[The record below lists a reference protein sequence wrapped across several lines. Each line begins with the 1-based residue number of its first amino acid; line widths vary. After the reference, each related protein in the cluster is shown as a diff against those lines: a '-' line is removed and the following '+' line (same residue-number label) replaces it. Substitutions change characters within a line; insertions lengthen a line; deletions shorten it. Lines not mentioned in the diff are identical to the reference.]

1 MPRTHPRHKKRDVL
15 ELLALDLPIHLIQA
29 RTGIA
34 QRTLYRWKKQM
45 RKKQQRQM
53 AKKDAAFV
61 AKLSQNSDFC
71 HKWQPRPASKGPDP
85 CQKVPPDDD
94 QLAHND
100 LPDPHASQSAI
111 SNEDD
116 LKFVRSQLM
125 NVVRDIAA
133 GLEHNSPD
141 LNTHSLALSRL
152 LDRIKWLDQ
161 LIELEESKADAK
173 PVTEAVSHDFPGW
186 LRLPPHRNDEQRA
199 AEEAEIARR
208 RAWAESQ
215 FGEDEWGPKQQ

>member
-53 AKKDAAFV
+53 AKIDAAFV
-61 AKLSQNSDFC
+61 AELSQNSDFC
-71 HKWQPRPASKGPDP
+71 HKSTQTRHKSPDP
-85 CQKVPPDDD
+85 CQKAPPDDD
-94 QLAHND
+94 QLTQND
-100 LPDPHASQSAI
+100 LPDPHDSQSAI

-116 LKFVRSQLM
+116 LRFVRSQLM
-125 NVVRDIAA
+125 NVVREVAA

-152 LDRIKWLDQ
+152 LDRINWLDQ
-161 LIELEESKADAK
+161 RIEREESEADAK
-173 PVTEAVSHDFPGW
+173 PVTEAVIHDFPGW
-186 LRLPPHRNDEQRA
+186 LRVRPDRSDEQRA

-215 FGEDEWGPKQQ
+215 FGEDELWGPK